1 MRTSMCVCAMFVCL
15 HMHMHVCVCV
25 CVLVLVHVCVCL
37 HIHMHA
43 CAHLYVCLDAINMVR
58 GSVCVWCGAEMRV
71 FGCLPLFVHLSPD
84 EQIITITALC
94 AR

>member
-58 GSVCVWCGAEMRV
+58 GSVCVWCGAEMWV